1 MPRKRDAA
9 HIEAWT
15 LDQLAKSAFFHR
27 KLHEWK
33 LIEVAVEIEQIQG
46 EDLDWDNLN
55 ISEQAWNKAIHRGI
69 KPVILFAH
77 PFVLQTVAG
86 AVGYYRMLTMASQ
99 KSMKNVGVNVER
111 YEAGMAVSDEKIAL
125 PLAQRFN
132 RIISVL
138 VEADSEIDVR
148 EFDLWRGM
156 AAGSQAQGSWQNN
169 KGVSAE
175 VAIREIILRR
185 LQDQGL
191 ISGGEASATQ
201 FDLGD
206 NRKLIFSADPDIAVY
221 QAGVPLVAVEVKG
234 GIDPAAVLERL
245 GASLKSLQRIRK
257 ENANSV
263 TVLIAQDVSLTAR
276 AQKDLNLS
284 HATVTHM
291 FSANV
296 VLEDETYR
304 ERLFRI
310 LGI

>member
-1 MPRKRDAA
+1 
-9 HIEAWT
+9 
-15 LDQLAKSAFFHR
+15 
-27 KLHEWK
+27 
-33 LIEVAVEIEQIQG
+33 
-46 EDLDWDNLN
+46 
-55 ISEQAWNKAIHRGI
+55 
-69 KPVILFAH
+69 
-77 PFVLQTVAG
+77 
-86 AVGYYRMLTMASQ
+86 
-99 KSMKNVGVNVER
+99 
-111 YEAGMAVSDEKIAL
+111 
-125 PLAQRFN
+125 
-132 RIISVL
+132 
-138 VEADSEIDVR
+138 
-148 EFDLWRGM
+148 M

-185 LQDQGL
+185 LQDRGL

-206 NRKLIFSADPDIAVY
+206 NRKLIFAADPDIAVY
-221 QAGVPLVAVEVKG
+221 KAGVPLVAVEVKG

-276 AQKDLNLS
+276 AQRDLNLS

-291 FSANV
+291 FSANA
-296 VLEDETYR
+296 VLEDEAQR
-304 ERLFRI
+304 EHLSRI